1 MLALLYFINVCET
14 FAFLIHFVIYTYLK
28 HICFMLAHKPYSSRV
43 WLNSG
48 TSARLEA
55 LGVVYISGMVITLN
69 IVWWRSVFRFSERL
83 IEAIFDTY
91 FNQKQRQIYLTN
103 NSAGSRR
110 YWYFLHISDMAD
122 VTMWILDHLSDNTNL

>member
-1 MLALLYFINVCET
+1 
-14 FAFLIHFVIYTYLK
+14 
-28 HICFMLAHKPYSSRV
+28 MLAHKPYSSRV
-43 WLNSG
+43 WLNSD

-91 FNQKQRQIYLTN
+91 FNQKQRQIYLSN